1 MMRKVLLFLLAS
13 LLVSN
18 VAWAGDPE
26 AGKAKSQACA
36 ACHGQDGN
44 SAAPIYPSL
53 AGQYADYLLRTLQ
66 DYKSGARKNAIM
78 AGMVA
83 ALSDQDMKDLAAYYA
98 SQEGL
103 NTVKID

>member
-1 MMRKVLLFLLAS
+1 MRKVLLIIVAGFLAS
-13 LLVSN
+13 N
-18 VAWAGDPE
+18 IAAAGDPE
-26 AGKAKSQACA
+26 AGKSKSQACS

-44 SAAPIYPSL
+44 SAAPIYPNL
-53 AGQYADYLLRTLQ
+53 AGQYENHLLQSLR

-83 ALSDQDMKDLAAYYA
+83 ALSEQDMKDLAAYYS

>member
-1 MMRKVLLFLLAS
+1 MRKVLLIVLTS
-13 LLVSN
+13 LLLSSF
-18 VAWAGDPE
+18 ALAGDPE

-53 AGQYADYLLRTLQ
+53 AGQYADYLLQTLQ

-83 ALSDQDMKDLAAYYA
+83 PLTKQDMADLAAYYA
-98 SQEGL
+98 SQKGL
-103 NTVKID
+103 KALKMD